1 MLTIAAGGFEFT
13 AELHEQY
20 APETVAAF
28 RRLLPLDSRIIH
40 VRWSGEGGWIP
51 WGDLDLGIGPE
62 NATAYP
68 SPGELILYPGGV
80 SETELLLAYGYV
92 AFASKAGALAGNHF
106 ATIRTGNENLRALGK
121 KLLWEGAQEI
131 RFRET

>member
-13 AELHEQY
+13 ADLLEED
-20 APETVAAF
+20 APQTVAAF
-28 RRLLPLDSRIIH
+28 RAMLPLESRIIH

-51 WGDLDLGIGPE
+51 WGDLDLGLGPE
-62 NATAYP
+62 NATRYP

-106 ATIRTGNENLRALGK
+106 ATIGTGRENLRALGT

-131 RFRET
+131 RFSES

>member
-1 MLTIAAGGFEFT
+1 VLTIAAGGFEFT
-13 AELHEQY
+13 AELHEDD
-20 APETVAAF
+20 APQTVAAF

-51 WGDLDLGIGPE
+51 WGDLDLGLGPE
-62 NATAYP
+62 NATSYP

-106 ATIRTGNENLRALGK
+106 ATIREGNENLRALGK
-121 KLLWEGAQEI
+121 KMLWEGAQEI
-131 RFRET
+131 SFRET

>member
-1 MLTIAAGGFEFT
+1 MLTIAAGGFEFA
-13 AELHEQY
+13 AELMEED
-20 APETVAAF
+20 APRTVAAF
-28 RRLLPLDSRIIH
+28 RAMLPLDSRIIH

-51 WGDLDLGIGPE
+51 WGDLDLGLGPE
-62 NATAYP
+62 NATRYP

-106 ATIRTGNENLRALGK
+106 ATIRSGNENLRALGK
-121 KLLWEGAQEI
+121 QMLWEGAQEI
-131 RFRET
+131 RFTES

>member
-13 AELHEQY
+13 AELLEED
-20 APETVAAF
+20 APQTVAAF
-28 RRLLPLDSRIIH
+28 RKLLPLDSRIIH

-62 NATAYP
+62 NATRYP

-106 ATIRTGNENLRALGK
+106 ATIRSGNENLRALGK
-121 KLLWEGAQEI
+121 KMLWEGAQEI
-131 RFRET
+131 RFTEA